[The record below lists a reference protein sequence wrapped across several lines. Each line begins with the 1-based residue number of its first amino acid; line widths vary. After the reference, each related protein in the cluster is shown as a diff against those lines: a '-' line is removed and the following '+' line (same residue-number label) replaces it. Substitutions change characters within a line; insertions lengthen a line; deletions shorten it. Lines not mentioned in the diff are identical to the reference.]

1 MPATRM
7 QPAVELGGDMEQ
19 LVEQRFHPLLGSTGA
34 EELRSQGDAV
44 ERALPLERHPG
55 AEQRLD
61 GRPRRA
67 PRLAGDE
74 QDARDLDVRQLR
86 QLPRHV
92 RHDAPAEERRVGPC
106 RSSCAHGWG
115 PLRARTLSR
124 RWQNRP
130 VDRNYWVRTEHGRI
144 WGPFTIS
151 ALERLRGQL
160 TENCEASIDGKE
172 WLPGA

>member
-1 MPATRM
+1 MAAGDHLHRPEEEVFLGIGLAAARLAGRPLEPLARHDVAVMTEAGKQVRVRIGKIPAQQRPEQGPEPGARKHRMPATRM
-7 QPAVELGGDMEQ
+7 QPAVELGGDVEE
-19 LVEQRFHPLLGSTGA
+19 LVQQRLHPLLGSAGA

-86 QLPRHV
+86 QLPATHR
-92 RHDAPAEERRVGPC
+92 G
-106 RSSCAHGWG
+106 G
-115 PLRARTLSR
+115 RA
-124 RWQNRP
+124 
-130 VDRNYWVRTEHGRI
+130 
-144 WGPFTIS
+144 TI
-151 ALERLRGQL
+151 Q
-160 TENCEASIDGKE
+160 
-172 WLPGA
+172 